1 MQTTLYDPHPGAPAA
16 PIARRTAAALPPT
29 VARNVLGAALLL
41 GVASDTLLRDAP
53 VGVAFGCWA
62 AILAVNLTA
71 LARRADR
78 QPSVESRI
86 WLAAAVVFASGLAFR
101 DADTIQA
108 LDVLATLGALGM
120 AAVSMRD
127 ARVGVFASRLR
138 DVIQAAVYGVA
149 SIAGGVVPLALRD
162 VQLTTGTGTRSRIAS
177 ATRTAAIVAFA
188 ILIFGALLRG
198 ADPVFASIAN
208 IPSID
213 FGTIGSHIFLSG
225 LFAWLIA
232 GWARAALL
240 EPNTSTFDLPAP
252 ALSNRDVMAVLV
264 ALDLLFA
271 AFVATQIASLVGGE
285 AFVKRTAGLTFAEY
299 ARHGFF
305 QIVVVAALVIP
316 LLAATRAQLEPRSA
330 NARRHTWLS
339 LPLMV
344 LVGGM
349 IASAVWRLTI
359 YVRFFG
365 LTTDRVYPLVFLG
378 WLGLVLVWMA
388 LTTLRDWP
396 RPFLAGALATGLATL
411 GVLNVVD
418 LDARIARFNVARA
431 EHPTA
436 SSAPLDIDYLTR
448 LGASAAPIAVDALL
462 ADAAR
467 SPAAAGSPVLVTR
480 CESVRRVLDRWGSK
494 SEASTKMS
502 GVGQWRFWNADER
515 MALRYV
521 SGHERELS
529 AIEAGCPPRMPPH

>member
-1 MQTTLYDPHPGAPAA
+1 MQTTLYEPRTGAPAVGTVEKPA
-16 PIARRTAAALPPT
+16 GSLQPA
-29 VARNVLGAALLL
+29 VARNVVGAALLL

-53 VGVAFGCWA
+53 VGVAFACWA
-62 AILAVNLTA
+62 AVLAINLAA

-78 QPSVESRI
+78 QAGVESRV
-86 WLAAAVVFASGLAFR
+86 WLVTAVVFAAGLAFR

-127 ARVGVFASRLR
+127 SRVGVLAPRLR
-138 DVIQAAVYGVA
+138 DVIQSAVVGAAT
-149 SIAGGVVPLALRD
+149 IAVGAIPLALRD
-162 VQLTTGTGTRSRIAS
+162 LRFTPVTGARSRVVSVA
-177 ATRTAAIVAFA
+177 RTVGIVVFA

-208 IPSID
+208 IPNVD
-213 FGTIGSHIFLSG
+213 FGTLWSHVFLSG

-240 EPNTSTFDLPAP
+240 EPNASPMELPLPALTP
-252 ALSNRDVMAVLV
+252 RDVLAVLI

-271 AFVATQIASLVGGE
+271 AFVATQIAALVGGE
-285 AFVKRTAGLTFAEY
+285 AFVRRTAGLTLSEY

-330 NARRHTWLS
+330 SARRHTWLA
-339 LPLMV
+339 LPLMA
-344 LVGGM
+344 LIGAM
-349 IASAVWRLTI
+349 IVSAIWRLTI
-359 YVRFFG
+359 YMRFFG

-378 WLGLVLVWMA
+378 WLAVVLAWMA

-396 RPFLAGALATGLATL
+396 RPFLVGAVATGLATL
-411 GVLNVVD
+411 ATLNVVD
-418 LDARIARFNVARA
+418 LDSRIASFNVSRA
-431 EHPTA
+431 AHPTPT
-436 SSAPLDIDYLTR
+436 SAPLDIEYLTR
-448 LGASAAPIAVDALL
+448 LGASAAPIAVGALL

-467 SPAAAGSPVLVTR
+467 SPLTTGSAAGAAR
-480 CESVRRVLDRWGSK
+480 CESVRRVLERWGSK
-494 SEASTKMS
+494 SGASSKMS
-502 GVGQWRFWNADER
+502 RVGQWRFWNADER
-515 MALRYV
+515 MALRFV
-521 SGHERELS
+521 AVHERELS
-529 AIEAGCPPRMPPH
+529 AIETACPPKMPPH